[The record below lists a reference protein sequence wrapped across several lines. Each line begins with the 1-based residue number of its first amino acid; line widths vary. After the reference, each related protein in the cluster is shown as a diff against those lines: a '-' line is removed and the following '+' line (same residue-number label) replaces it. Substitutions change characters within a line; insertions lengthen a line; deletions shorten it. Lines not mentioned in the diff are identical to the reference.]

1 MMEQSPS
8 HPIAGTDLMIYPR
21 LALRGLATIRHA
33 RFRLLRALSTSTLL
47 FVPAML
53 FAISDQPASWIFP
66 FTLSAAYSMMIML
79 LAKRLSLLSLLGL
92 PAMQWLGQACAGK
105 AWLMLPVLAAM
116 LLLMAQASRR
126 GLHKGVQFWVFC
138 LLLANMMPA
147 PALPAGQHAVLAF
160 CGAVYG
166 LLLGRYGLA
175 GWHRVL
181 PGAARED
188 ARRYAWHLLLFGGL
202 AWLAAGRWHLPHT
215 WWLPVL
221 VVGIIDPSPQRM
233 LWLVK
238 ERVYGTLLGGVLAAL
253 LAWWQPPPA
262 IHMLVL
268 CLSLTTAL
276 MLMQRSFRWF
286 MAGLT
291 MLVLSV
297 MPVAQIQHGVVE
309 RVADT
314 LLVGV
319 LLGSLA
325 WWLEMGVKQQM
336 AQNKAG

>member
-1 MMEQSPS
+1 M
-8 HPIAGTDLMIYPR
+8 TYPR
-21 LALRGLATIRHA
+21 LALRGLATIRHV
-33 RFRLLRALSTSTLL
+33 RFRLLHALSTSTLL

-53 FAISDQPASWIFP
+53 FALSDQPASWIFP
-66 FTLSAAYSMMIML
+66 FTLSAAYSMMIVL
-79 LAKRLSLLSLLGL
+79 LAKRLSLYSLAGL
-92 PAMQWLGQACAGK
+92 PAMQWLGQACIGK
-105 AWLMLPVLAAM
+105 EWLMLPVLAGM
-116 LLLMAQASRR
+116 LLIMALVSRH
-126 GLHKGVQFWVFC
+126 GLHKGMQFWLFS

-147 PALPAGQHAVLAF
+147 STLPIGQHALLAF

-166 LLLGRYGLA
+166 LLLGHYGLA
-175 GWHRVL
+175 DWHRVL
-181 PGAARED
+181 PGAARD
-188 ARRYAWHLLLFGGL
+188 DVRRYAWHLLLCGCL
-202 AWLAAGRWHLPHT
+202 AWLAGGRWHLPHT

-262 IHMLVL
+262 IHMLIM
-268 CLSLTTAL
+268 CLVLTTAL
-276 MLMQRSFRWF
+276 MLMQRSFRGF
-286 MAGLT
+286 IAGLT
-291 MLVLSV
+291 LLVLSV
-297 MPVAQIQHGVVE
+297 MPVAQVQHGVVE

-325 WWLEMGVKQQM
+325 WWLEIGVRQQLV
-336 AQNKAG
+336 QNRAG